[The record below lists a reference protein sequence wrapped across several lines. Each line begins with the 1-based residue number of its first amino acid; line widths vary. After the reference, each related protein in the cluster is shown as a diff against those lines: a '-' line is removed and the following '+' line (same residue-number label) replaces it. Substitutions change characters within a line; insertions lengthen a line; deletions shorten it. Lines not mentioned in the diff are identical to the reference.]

1 MSTPPIRTLLIEDSA
16 FMRIIITDML
26 RAEKDIE
33 LIGVAKNGKD
43 GVDKTLELRPDVVIT
58 DMVMPLYDGLYAV
71 RNIMNRKPT
80 PIILISSLERN
91 DSLVFDALEAGA
103 VDFIDKPKGN
113 IALDGAPKGYQLP
126 DLIRAVSRSTG
137 RIPKPS
143 GEKSNLNHHVFENL
157 NYQLLAIGAST
168 GGPGAIEVILK
179 KMPANLAIPVVIAQ
193 HMPEGFLESFAKRLD
208 ALSPLKVKLAYRG
221 ETPEAGTIY
230 LAPGMANTQLVR
242 NPLSGNITFEYVQ
255 KEYKEF
261 NNPSIDCLFE
271 SVAHVYGAQ
280 ALAVVLTGM
289 GKDGTMG
296 LQAIKNK
303 GGFTIGQDE
312 KSSVVYG
319 MPKAAF
325 EAGAISRQVS
335 LNDIPGF
342 IISCL

>member
-1 MSTPPIRTLLIEDSA
+1 MSTSPIRTLLIEDSA

-33 LIGVAKNGKD
+33 LVGVAKNGKD

-71 RNIMNRKPT
+71 KNIMNKKPT

-91 DSLVFDALEAGA
+91 DTLVFDALEAGA

-113 IALDGAPKGYQLP
+113 SAIGGGQGYHLP
-126 DLIRAVSRSTG
+126 DLIRAVSKSRGTL
-137 RIPKPS
+137 PKPLV
-143 GEKSNLNHHVFENL
+143 ERPNLNNHVFTDNL
-157 NYQLLAIGAST
+157 NYRLIAIGAST

-208 ALSPLKVKLAYRG
+208 ALSPLKVKLAYKG

-242 NPLSGNITFEYVQ
+242 NPLNGQITFEYVYR
-255 KEYKEF
+255 EYKEF

-271 SVAHVYGAQ
+271 SVAQVYGNK

-289 GKDGTMG
+289 GKDGTVG

-319 MPKAAF
+319 MPKSAY
-325 EAGAISRQVS
+325 ESGAISRQVS